1 MRITPGAV
9 GTVTLVGGIDAE
21 VQSGDVFTSS
31 TPVTVTNTATLIQAA
46 ATGNI
51 TVILKTSKNNSKD
64 VYIGDSAL
72 TDPSVTED
80 GVPLAPGEALT
91 LDTSAA
97 VYAIAESNQTLYFSV
112 VSRT

>member
-31 TPVTVTNTATLIQAA
+31 GPVTVGNTATLVQAA
-46 ATGNI
+46 AVGNI
-51 TVILKTSKNNSKD
+51 TVIMKASKNNSKAI
-64 VYIGDSAL
+64 YIGDSGL

-80 GVPLAPGEALT
+80 GVPLDPGEALT
-91 LDTSAA
+91 LDTAAA
-97 VYAIAESNQTLYFSV
+97 VYAIAESNQTLYVSV